1 LTSHKARILYLIGGR
16 RIGGTETHV
25 CRLAAAIRGDYTCLV
40 CCLDPSAEYIAL
52 LDAARVDFV
61 DLQLPSLTTPK
72 AFGRYLAFERIIN
85 RFQPDIVHS
94 YSFAG
99 DVLGAMLRARG
110 AQVTFLTS
118 RRGEDKSRR
127 HQLVRRIVN
136 RWSDKIVCVS
146 SEIARFAE
154 LTERPTPGLLEV
166 IPNGVPMNV
175 AAVRQPSAREPGVLR
190 FGTLGTVKPV
200 KGTDLLVDAFMKFAP
215 DAPVRLSIAGLID
228 RPWAYDLRARASM
241 DARIE
246 FIGRASEPNAFLA
259 GLDVFVLPS
268 RSEGMSNALLEALA
282 LGLACIATDVGS
294 NRSVLQPAHHAPGG
308 MICEPS
314 VDALFVSMDRM
325 ARDADARHQYSL
337 AAHDIAERD
346 YATETMVGKYHC
358 LYRSVVRA
366 DDRQSRRRYAP
377 SSL

>member
-1 LTSHKARILYLIGGR
+1 M
-16 RIGGTETHV
+16 
-25 CRLAAAIRGDYTCLV
+25 CRLAAAIRDDYTCLV

-52 LDAARVDFV
+52 LDAAGIDLV
-61 DLQLPSLTTPK
+61 DLHLPSLTTPK
-72 AFGRYLAFERIIN
+72 AMGRFLAFERIIR

-110 AQVTFLTS
+110 AQVTLFMS

-127 HQLVRRIVN
+127 HQLVRRITN
-136 RWSDKIVCVS
+136 RWSNKIVCVS
-146 SEIARFAE
+146 SEVARFVE
-154 LTERPTPGLLEV
+154 QTERPTAGLLEV

-175 AAVRQPSAREPGVLR
+175 AVRQPSAREPGVLR

-200 KGTDLLVDAFMKFAP
+200 KGTDLLVDAFMRFAP
-215 DAPVRLSIAGLID
+215 DAAVRLSIAGLID
-228 RPWAYDLRARASM
+228 RPWAYDLRARASA

-268 RSEGMSNALLEALA
+268 RSEGMSNALLEAMA

-294 NRSVLQPAHHAPGG
+294 NRSVLQPAHRAPGG
-308 MICEPS
+308 MTCEPS

-325 ARDADARHQYSL
+325 ARDAHARHQYSL
-337 AAHDIAERD
+337 AAHEIAERD
-346 YATETMVGKYHC
+346 YATEAMVDRYHH

-366 DDRQSRRRYAP
+366 DGLETRRRYAP